1 MLTNGPSKGGG
12 IRVLRFPPF
21 FLLAEKEKDNIMN
34 SKQEQEKL
42 KELME
47 EEAKK
52 MGGFT
57 RQNRHELLRKA
68 REHLKKISGVVYHRY
83 R

>member
-1 MLTNGPSKGGG
+1 
-12 IRVLRFPPF
+12 
-21 FLLAEKEKDNIMN
+21 MN